1 MTFFIADNEHTFQP
15 KLIPQLVQK
24 FSLKNEKLL
33 SKKKSIRGGKEVFK
47 KFLDFFNAS
56 FVLIHSF
63 IHSFIMASE
72 SNYDIKKRVSGE
84 TYEGKKLSQH
94 KLAKHSCDE

>member
-1 MTFFIADNEHTFQP
+1 VTFFIADNEHIFQP

-24 FSLKNEKLL
+24 KIFFIKKRETFEQG
-33 SKKKSIRGGKEVFK
+33 KKSIRGGKEVFK
-47 KFLDFFNAS
+47 KFFDFFNAS

-72 SNYDIKKRVSGE
+72 SNYDIKRE
-84 TYEGKKLSQH
+84 
-94 KLAKHSCDE
+94 